1 MKARLIEHPDQE
13 IIDKWTLWNQTVPDA
28 HFFQGPVYARL
39 VNESR
44 IYRHG
49 LVIVERADSRWA
61 GLISFILLHEYRYI
75 FPVLTTRAVVYGG
88 PVLAESLTEPEK
100 QQCVSLALA
109 CLTEALK
116 NRCLY
121 IQFRNFTDTSAFSDI
136 YNQYGYR
143 FSDRLNLLKSI
154 AVVEE
159 ARMEMSA
166 TRRRQLRLS
175 SENGLTI
182 KQAETPEEID
192 RLYFLLK
199 RLYREKV
206 RKPLPAKNFFHH
218 FFTIAKAEN
227 CGKVLLAEYRGEIV
241 GGIAAPYTSGRSC
254 YEWYVCG
261 LDRELAAK
269 KIYPSVALTW
279 AAMVAGNAAG
289 CSTFDFMG
297 MGIPDKPYGVRDFK
311 ARFGGVWVNHGRWI
325 RINNPLRY
333 KITEIG
339 YNLLR
344 LLKRV

>member
-1 MKARLIEHPDQE
+1 MKARLVEHPDQE
-13 IIDKWTLWNQTVPDA
+13 TIDKWTLWNQLVPTA

-49 LVIVERADSRWA
+49 LVIVEQEDLNWA

-88 PVLAESLTEPEK
+88 PVLSEHLTEPEK
-100 QQCVSLALA
+100 RRCVDMALA

-121 IQFRNFTDTSAFSDI
+121 IQFRNFTDTTAFSGLFI
-136 YNQYGYR
+136 QHGFR
-143 FSDRLNLLKSI
+143 FSDRLNLLKPI
-154 AVVEE
+154 ATVEK
-159 ARMEMSA
+159 ARMGMSA
-166 TRRRQLRLS
+166 SRRRQVKLS
-175 SENGLTI
+175 TKNGLII

-192 RLYFLLK
+192 RLYLLLK
-199 RLYREKV
+199 QLYREKV
-206 RKPLPAKNFFHH
+206 RKPLPAKRFFHQ
-218 FFTIAKAEN
+218 FFRLASAEN
-227 CGKVLLAEYRGEIV
+227 CGMVLLAEYRGEIV
-241 GGIAAPYTSGRSC
+241 GGIVSPYTPGRSC

-261 LDRELAAK
+261 LDREYAADR
-269 KIYPSVALTW
+269 IFPSVALTW
-279 AAMVAGNAAG
+279 AAMEAGYAAG
-289 CSTFDFMG
+289 CNTFDFMG
-297 MGIPDKPYGVRDFK
+297 MGMPDKPYGVRDFK